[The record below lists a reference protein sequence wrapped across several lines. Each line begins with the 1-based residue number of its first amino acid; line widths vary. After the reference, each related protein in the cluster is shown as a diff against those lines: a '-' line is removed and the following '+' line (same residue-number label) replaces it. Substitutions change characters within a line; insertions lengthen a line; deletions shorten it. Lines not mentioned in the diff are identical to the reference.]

1 MSSDL
6 FGNPLVGG
14 FDYRPELLTPA
25 TEHDLLA
32 LLPTLPFTAFEFH
45 GFEGKRRVVSFGWK
59 YDFSAQ
65 RLRPVEPIPSA
76 FHEVRHD
83 AGRRLGVVPEQLEQ
97 LLITEYG
104 PGAAIGWHKDK
115 AAFGEVVGVSL
126 GAPCTMRLRCRQGS
140 GWLRHSLLLEPR
152 SAYRLS
158 GEVRTDWEH
167 SIPPVDAVRYS
178 LTFRTLA
185 QRSPHSERTQRR

>member
-1 MSSDL
+1 MSADL
-6 FGNPLVGG
+6 FGNPLVPG
-14 FDYRPELLTPA
+14 FEYRADLLTSA
-25 TEHDLLA
+25 AETALLA

-65 RLRPVEPIPSA
+65 RLLPVEPVPTEFAS
-76 FHEVRHD
+76 VRNA
-83 AGRRLGVVPEQLEQ
+83 AGRALQVPPARLEQ

-115 AAFGEVVGVSL
+115 ASFGQIVGVSL
-126 GAPCTMRLRCRQGS
+126 GAPSTMCLRRKHGS
-140 GWLRHSLLLEPR
+140 GWLRHNLVLAPR

-158 GEVRTDWEH
+158 GEVRSEWEH
-167 SIPPVDAVRYS
+167 SIPPVDALRYS
-178 LTFRTLA
+178 LTFRILV
-185 QRSPHSERTQRR
+185 RRPDV